1 LPSRAHPDTFR
12 RVTLPLG
19 RHWKNVG
26 WLLTVE
32 TFWGVGLALISMV
45 AILPVFLTH
54 LGASNAVIG
63 ALPVVWILSTSF
75 AGVFASHFTGRL
87 PLRKPAV
94 VLFHVVSA
102 VPWFLL
108 AAWFGLAKRPS
119 PATDIAVFLIVWG
132 LSWVIM
138 GFTIP
143 VWINFIGKVTRSEL
157 RARSF
162 GTIFFFQTLMGV
174 GGGWVGSRVLGSAL
188 PFPANY
194 AFGFLIAGL
203 CMAVGSL
210 FFFPIVEEAGAVS
223 APGEAFRDVARHARE
238 ILADRS
244 GLRAYLWAL
253 LLSTGSFLLI
263 TYYPVFAEGRFGLR
277 PRDSA
282 IYTAICMGG
291 QMLGSV
297 LTGVIGDRW
306 GYARVAVIAMG
317 ALTTGLALA
326 IWGGHPAFYY
336 ATAFALGVFITADRL
351 ALYNLSMAFC
361 PHDDNTAYLGIIPAL
376 VAPMAALIAG
386 SSGSLIDRFGFMPVA
401 WVGFACAAIA
411 LYLVLFRLP
420 EPRYSLAGRRPS
432 P

>member
-1 LPSRAHPDTFR
+1 M
-12 RVTLPLG
+12 TLPLG

-26 WLLTVE
+26 WLLIVE

-94 VLFHVVSA
+94 VLFHVVSSA
-102 VPWFLL
+102 PWFLL

-119 PATDIAVFLIVWG
+119 PAADIAVFLIVWG

-194 AFGFLIAGL
+194 AFGFLVAGL
-203 CMAVGSL
+203 CMAVGSF

-223 APGEAFRDVARHARE
+223 APGEAFRDVVRHARE

-306 GYARVAVIAMG
+306 GYARVAVIAMA
-317 ALTTGLALA
+317 ALTAGLALA

-401 WVGFACAAIA
+401 WVGFGCAAIA

-420 EPRYSLAGRRPS
+420 EPRYSLAGRRSS